1 MSVLV
6 IAEHDRGDIAPST
19 LEAMA
24 GARMLAAKLDCDVHA
39 VVLGDPSGAVA
50 GQLGAHGAAVV
61 HTIDSDVLSDFGS
74 EAYADGVCQLVAATS
89 PKAVTANGTA
99 RGNEVLA
106 QIAARLDLPFSANIV
121 DAVPSDT
128 IDGKHC
134 VTVTR
139 HQWGGT
145 LLEDAELVAD
155 TLLMTYADHAF
166 EPSEAPA
173 AGTIQAFA
181 AEIDPTF
188 ARSVIKDRTVTTA
201 GVTLSTAPF
210 VAGGGRGMGNPESFA
225 MLEELAEL
233 LGGRVGCSRA
243 VTNLGWRNHADQ
255 VGQTGTRIA
264 PEVYLASGISGATQH
279 WVGAMGS
286 KNIIAINTDKEA
298 NLVTKAGH
306 AVVADLHA
314 VIPALIDEVKRRQGA

>member
-1 MSVLV
+1 MTVLV
-6 IAEHDRGDIAPST
+6 IAEHDRGTMSPAT
-19 LEAMA
+19 LEALA
-24 GARMLAAKLDCDVHA
+24 GARSLAAKFDCDVQA

-50 GQLGAHGAAVV
+50 GALGAHGAAVV

-89 PKAVTANGTA
+89 PKVVSANGTA

-106 QIAARLDLPFSANIV
+106 QIAARLDLPFSANSV
-121 DAVPSDT
+121 DAVPT
-128 IDGKHC
+128 ADGA
-134 VTVTR
+134 TVTR

-145 LLEDAELVAD
+145 LLEDAELIAD
-155 TLLMTYADHAF
+155 TLLLTYADHAF

-173 AGTIQAFA
+173 AGSVEAFDA
-181 AEIDPTF
+181 TIDPTF

-210 VAGGGRGMGNPESFA
+210 VAGGGRGMGSPEAFE
-225 MLEELAEL
+225 MLEELAGL

-279 WVGAMGS
+279 WVGAMGA

-314 VIPALIDEVKRRQGA
+314 IVPALIDEVKRRTGT